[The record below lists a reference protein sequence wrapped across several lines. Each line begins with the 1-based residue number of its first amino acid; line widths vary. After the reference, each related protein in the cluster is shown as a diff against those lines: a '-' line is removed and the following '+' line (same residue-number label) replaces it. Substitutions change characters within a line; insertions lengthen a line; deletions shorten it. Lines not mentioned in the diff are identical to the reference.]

1 MDESDDR
8 DELIEAAKKALD
20 TATNREELL
29 AALDVIL
36 TDARQ
41 RLLDDEAVPGLPLD
55 TAAFH
60 LSRGSRW
67 WQDAEL
73 ALGGA
78 LIAEAASYVEQSN
91 PSFHFIA
98 LADSVAASPGS
109 DPRGFNTVI
118 ARGVSLGSRS
128 GHFGRGL
135 SMRRLLA
142 EDWIDGRGLLHVV
155 DRLLDRAPAGSP
167 DRPLLLLDRA
177 QALLNLARR
186 AGGDERILALA
197 RRALADG
204 TSAQN
209 ELSIGA
215 DDAMFWLERPFVA
228 SAPEL
233 EDDETKRFVGVVGN
247 LNRALRAAAER
258 GDQKVTD
265 AAVNQALDRLTKP
278 GPPVDAEVAAA
289 RAGLAR
295 GLLAFPLPPNLES
308 LVLYILSENL
318 SLSYV
323 LDKRRRSLI
332 VEAERAARAGLE
344 KRPDWPPL
352 QQAIIHA
359 ISSRGDS
366 ARTAAEAIAA
376 RDALQ
381 ELGRTF
387 PPTWMLF
394 ASQASIGLRAVELG
408 SDPRELYAA
417 LGALDAL
424 AQLDPA
430 IIAEHADKELSL
442 RVRCLVRLAGADP
455 AFALPELEALT
466 RDRPA
471 GRATGD
477 VLVLRTESALTVPVA
492 DASAAARA
500 LLAEESLWEGS
511 HTEHLLGIVGTLRRG
526 SLRSAL
532 PRLLPSG
539 VSEEQVIRELIDSEP
554 SESTRIMLDRRM
566 TDPSETGQA
575 ELALKALSDPGLDE
589 KLRAIFRV
597 TVGVE
602 ALTSFGRTGDPA
614 DLDRAAEYML
624 PSDPADDEA
633 SDNKLGIL
641 GVLDGLAAR
650 TSQPLVSDSRRV
662 MLLQWI
668 ISDPAMSLSIR
679 FICGTR
685 LQLAFG
691 GIWPMVWSQFE
702 SLIGPL
708 QDAVRSGDA
717 AEALEYAQG
726 MASRAA
732 YAAVRHGDALRAVE
746 VAERGQ
752 GVLAAAAMRQHGV
765 TTELLHLDHPQL
777 YAAWALAARRLQSA
791 VRAAVPKL
799 DAWNTLVPSEPPTRM
814 VSPVE
819 LLNELSEASPRVAE
833 LVAAERAARSDLE
846 SVVGPLLP
854 DPSAGELVAHLQA
867 TGARLVYLIATGWG
881 GMAVVLHP
889 DARTTVVDLPNLES
903 SVTSAWIESVNA
915 APPEPIAR
923 DAAVRGS
930 ASEPPQATTEQ
941 VLRDLSAALSPLSE
955 SLASAD
961 TPVQLVPM
969 GALAQLP
976 LVAALQWDR
985 ADDEWFELSVA
996 ASGRLHMAAATR
1008 LARTSGN
1015 TAVVAVTN
1023 PAPATRPDGSRF
1035 RDLPAATREGDE
1047 VATLFGGTHHTRD
1060 AATLAASIAAL
1071 GGANRVLHFAVHGEA
1086 DGDAPERSRMYLA
1099 DEPGGFATELTAGE
1113 VARSPINSR
1122 LVYLGSCWTG
1132 RPGSRL
1138 PDEAVGFPTLLLQ
1151 SGAAGVVAPLW
1162 PIDDAAAYTFAAA
1175 FYREWREGGTPAR
1188 ALAAAMRHTRAWH
1201 PRSMTWAAFSLHGV

>member
-1 MDESDDR
+1 MDDSDGSVAAID
-8 DELIEAAKKALD
+8 AAKKALD

-29 AALDVIL
+29 AALEVIL
-36 TDARQ
+36 EDARR
-41 RLLDDEAVPGLPLD
+41 RLSVNDAVLGLPLD
-55 TAAFH
+55 AAAFH

-67 WQDAEL
+67 WQDPEL

-78 LIAEAASYVEQSN
+78 LLAEAASYVEQSD

-118 ARGVSLGSRS
+118 ARSVSRGSRS

-135 SMRRLLA
+135 AMRRLLA
-142 EDWIDGRGLLHVV
+142 EDWIDGRGLLHVA
-155 DRLLDRAPAGSP
+155 DRLLDRAPAGSA

-186 AGGDERILALA
+186 AGGDERIVALA

-209 ELSIGA
+209 ELTIGA

-228 SAPEL
+228 SAPEF
-233 EDDETKRFVGVVGN
+233 EQDEGKRFVEVVGN

-265 AAVNQALDRLTKP
+265 VAVKQALERLTTP
-278 GPPVDAEVAAA
+278 GPPVNAEVAAA

-295 GLLAFPLPPNLES
+295 GLLAFTLPSNLES
-308 LVLYILSENL
+308 LVLFMLADNL
-318 SLSYV
+318 SVSYAF
-323 LDKRRRSLI
+323 DKRQRHLLE
-332 VEAERAARAGLE
+332 EAERAARAALAI
-344 KRPDWPPL
+344 RPEWPPAH
-352 QQAIIHA
+352 QAMIHA
-359 ISSRGDS
+359 LTSRGD
-366 ARTAAEAIAA
+366 AAQTADEALAA
-376 RDALQ
+376 RDALL
-381 ELGRTF
+381 ELGRSI
-387 PPTWMLF
+387 PPSWMLL
-394 ASQASIGLRAVELG
+394 AAQARSALRAVECG
-408 SDPRELYAA
+408 ADPRELYGA
-417 LGALDAL
+417 LQALDAL
-424 AQLDPA
+424 DALDSPDVSGG
-430 IIAEHADKELSL
+430 AEKALSL
-442 RVRCLVRLAGADP
+442 RVRCLVGLTVVDP
-455 AFALPELEALT
+455 GFALPELDTLT
-466 RDRPA
+466 RHRPA

-477 VLVLRTESALTVPVA
+477 VLVLRTESALTAPVA
-492 DASAAARA
+492 DAKGAAEA
-500 LLAEESLWEGS
+500 LLAEESLWTGS
-511 HTEHLLGIVGTLRRG
+511 HAEHMLGIVGALRRG

-539 VSEEQVIRELIDSEP
+539 VAEEQVIRELIDSEP
-554 SESTRIMLDRRM
+554 SESTRVVLDRRM

-589 KLRAIFRV
+589 KLRAMFRV

-602 ALTSFGRTGDPA
+602 ALTSFGRTGDPT

-624 PSDPADDEA
+624 PSDPADDEK

-641 GVLDGLAAR
+641 SVLDGLAAR
-650 TSQPLVSDSRRV
+650 ISQPLITDSRRI

-668 ISDPAMSLSIR
+668 ISDPEMDLSVR
-679 FICGTR
+679 FYCATR

-691 GIWPMVWSQFE
+691 GIWPIVLSQFE
-702 SLIGPL
+702 ILIGPL
-708 QDAVRSGDA
+708 QEAVRSGGA
-717 AEALEYAQG
+717 SEALEHAQG
-726 MASRAA
+726 MASRSA

-765 TTELLHLDHPQL
+765 TTDLLHLDHPQL
-777 YAAWALAARRLQSA
+777 YAEWALRARRLQSA

-819 LLNELSEASPRVAE
+819 LLNELSEASPEVAE
-833 LVAAERAARSDLE
+833 LVAAERTARSDLE

-854 DPSAGELVAHLQA
+854 DPSAGELVAHLQS
-867 TGARLVYLIATGWG
+867 TGARLVYVMATGWG
-881 GMAVVLHP
+881 GMAVILHP
-889 DARTTVVDLPNLES
+889 DARTTAVDLPDLES
-903 SVTSAWIESVNA
+903 SRTTALIESLNA

-961 TPVQLVPM
+961 TPVKLVPM